1 MKNLPKLASIH
12 ERSAISASE
21 ANRSN
26 DVKNEPLFKW
36 SKGVYTVSTDK
47 SLLDINFIHL
57 FLSHTHWDQ
66 GINKETVI
74 NAIEHSLCFAL
85 YRQRRQIGF
94 SRVVTDFATFAYI
107 CDVFVVPEY
116 QGVGL
121 GRWMI
126 TCCLEYP
133 LMDRLRRIMLVTT
146 RAPWLYQK
154 TGFQPLNQ
162 ANVVWGITRPDIY
175 QPIAAVK
182 GNVQLH

>member
-1 MKNLPKLASIH
+1 MKNVPTLASINQG
-12 ERSAISASE
+12 SALSAPE
-21 ANRSN
+21 TQRNN
-26 DVKNEPLFKW
+26 NVNHEPLFKW
-36 SKGVYTVSTDK
+36 SKGIYTVNTDK
-47 SLLDINFIHL
+47 SLLDVDFIHQ
-57 FLSHTHWDQ
+57 FLSHSHWAT
-66 GINKETVI
+66 GIDKETVVSS
-74 NAIEHSLCFAL
+74 IEHSLCFAL

-121 GRWMI
+121 GRWLI

-154 TGFQPLNQ
+154 TGFQPLN
-162 ANVVWGITRPDIY
+162 
-175 QPIAAVK
+175 
-182 GNVQLH
+182 